1 MTYIGGRRSIL
12 LRRFSNHP
20 GPLPLPDPPP
30 LELERPF
37 GRRKYDSL
45 RACLVDVENA
55 VIWPRM
61 DLEPAGLTEYRSR
74 CPIDRGLVDDPD
86 PLADDRDKDE
96 GPETGQ
102 DVLEE

>member
-1 MTYIGGRRSIL
+1 
-12 LRRFSNHP
+12 
-20 GPLPLPDPPP
+20 
-30 LELERPF
+30 
-37 GRRKYDSL
+37 
-45 RACLVDVENA
+45 

-86 PLADDRDKDE
+86 PLADDRDKEE

-102 DVLEE
+102 GVLEE